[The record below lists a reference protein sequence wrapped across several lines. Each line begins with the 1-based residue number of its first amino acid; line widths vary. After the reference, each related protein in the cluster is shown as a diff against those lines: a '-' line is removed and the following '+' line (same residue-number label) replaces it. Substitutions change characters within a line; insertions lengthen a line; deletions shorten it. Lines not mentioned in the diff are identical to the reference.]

1 MIVNLIDLHKVIS
14 KEIDPPKSDS
24 VLGITLLEAKDGEA
38 TGNWRIEEHL
48 LNANGIV
55 ISGFITA
62 TVDIMMSYAIT
73 TLINEDE
80 TFSSINIATTFHKPL
95 HTGLVKIEAKVQK
108 FGSFIS
114 YLSATITQDD
124 KKAVEAISIMGIIKK
139 PISKKENVE
148 HDKYESQS

>member
-1 MIVNLIDLHKVIS
+1 MIS
-14 KEIDPPKSDS
+14 KEIDPPKSDRL
-24 VLGITLLEAKDGEA
+24 LGITLLEAKDGRA
-38 TGNWRIEEHL
+38 VGNWKIEEHL

-95 HTGLVKIEAKVQK
+95 HIGLVKIEANVQK

-114 YLSATITQDD
+114 YLSATITQEEEKTVD
-124 KKAVEAISIMGIIKK
+124 ALSIMGIIKK
-139 PISKKENVE
+139 PIMKKEDVDHE
-148 HDKYESQS
+148 RDKYETQS